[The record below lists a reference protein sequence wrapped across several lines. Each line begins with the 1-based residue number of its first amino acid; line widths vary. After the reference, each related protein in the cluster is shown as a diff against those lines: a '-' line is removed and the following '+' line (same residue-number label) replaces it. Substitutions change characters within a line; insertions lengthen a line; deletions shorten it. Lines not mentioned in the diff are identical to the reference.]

1 MQKVEDMG
9 NYPDH
14 EERLVSWEQQV
25 LVIHEKLEKIER
37 MLRDLEE
44 RVEPAVTAQRIRDEW
59 DGLS

>member
-14 EERLVSWEQQV
+14 EARLMSLEQQV
-25 LVIHEKLEKIER
+25 LAIHEKLEEIVR

-44 RVEPAVTAQRIRDEW
+44 
-59 DGLS
+59 S